1 MFFYRQFWK
10 TLAQTAK
17 KLNLQLIEIIY
28 IAVIQAF
35 TPPPPSSKKANQ
47 EYLIVCSFVRKTTGM
62 VKQFEQSLPC
72 S

>member
-35 TPPPPSSKKANQ
+35 TPPPSFKQESKPRIS
-47 EYLIVCSFVRKTTGM
+47 YCL
-62 VKQFEQSLPC
+62 QFCTQNHRHG
-72 S
+72 